1 MDHRPSGT
9 ITFLFSDIE
18 ASTDRWEKKAE
29 QMEIAFPRQEAII
42 RASMREHGGY
52 VYKMIGDAFQVAF
65 ATAKDALDAAIKA
78 NFIRQIAD
86 ATGGRFYIK
95 KDSDK

>member
-29 QMEIAFPRQEAII
+29 QMVVAFPRQEAII

-65 ATAKDALDAAIKA
+65 DTALQALLAVQTAQLA
-78 NFIRQIAD
+78 LQ
-86 ATGGRFYIK
+86 
-95 KDSDK
+95 SEP